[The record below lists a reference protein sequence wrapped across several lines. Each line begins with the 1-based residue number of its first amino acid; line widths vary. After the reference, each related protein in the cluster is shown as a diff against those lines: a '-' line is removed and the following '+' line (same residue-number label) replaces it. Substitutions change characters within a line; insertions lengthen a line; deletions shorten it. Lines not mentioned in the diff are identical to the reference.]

1 MNKIINLVKLFSFFV
16 LLLLYSC
23 SSEVEVDNS
32 SFSKVSQE
40 PLRINVLD
48 SSDTRSFISG
58 TSLPD
63 DCVFKIYVYTYEG
76 DLMGENR
83 RNPQLFSSPDGV
95 PVHYKDGICTVSE
108 DIFYQPINMCWFM
121 PFLRM
126 EMQSPWLRGLTLV

>member
-58 TSLPD
+58 TSLD
-63 DCVFKIYVYTYEG
+63 RKSVV
-76 DLMGENR
+76 
-83 RNPQLFSSPDGV
+83 
-95 PVHYKDGICTVSE
+95 
-108 DIFYQPINMCWFM
+108 
-121 PFLRM
+121 
-126 EMQSPWLRGLTLV
+126 